1 RRVSPPTSAKPALRA
16 FPPFSAA
23 PVLATIDPADTADW
37 LPPDSCPSRSW
48 PRPGLGRV
56 AIADTRNVLEGSPS
70 CRDAAGK
77 SDDRV
82 VVVPP
87 GNLPSESVT
96 HVPGLRFSSGRVP
109 SAVPDEAGQLARDGG
124 DHLRVRL
131 AARLAF
137 LSSLDGDLGA
147 VRRFQNVSILA
158 EFNLVSE
165 SSLIGRALATEGLA
179 RGLALMIGDRKEDIE
194 GARANGVRSI
204 GVTWGYGSR
213 EELEGA
219 GADHIASSVP

>member
-1 RRVSPPTSAKPALRA
+1 
-16 FPPFSAA
+16 
-23 PVLATIDPADTADW
+23 
-37 LPPDSCPSRSW
+37 
-48 PRPGLGRV
+48 
-56 AIADTRNVLEGSPS
+56 
-70 CRDAAGK
+70 
-77 SDDRV
+77 
-82 VVVPP
+82 
-87 GNLPSESVT
+87 
-96 HVPGLRFSSGRVP
+96 VP

-124 DHLRVRL
+124 GHLRVRL

-147 VRRFQNVSILA
+147 VGRFQNVSILA

-219 GADHIASSVP
+219 GADHIASSVPELLGWLGAV